1 MAAIFKNYKI
11 NIITIF
17 ISFLLIINLILPV
30 TLVKIEKLVII
41 SIIFSLI
48 FIYSIGLWKNKIF
61 YMYILI
67 LAFIILFEMNLVFVY
82 FNLMTIVFLI
92 LMLYRSENKNLYSS
106 MILLNIFF
114 LSISF
119 VVFKY
124 FLLRECVALTE
135 FLSIN
140 LNVNTSQISVK
151 MTLTNSYTPYPDGQ
165 YKIFLSNNG
174 FKEQLIFLTTDWNNF
189 PIHLLA
195 YFNWVCLFVNFLP
208 FFDIMLVIY

>member
-1 MAAIFKNYKI
+1 MAAVFKNYKI

-17 ISFLLIINLILPV
+17 ISFLLIINFILPV

>member
-17 ISFLLIINLILPV
+17 ISFLLIINFILPV

-41 SIIFSLI
+41 LIIFSLI

-67 LAFIILFEMNLVFVY
+67 LAFIIWFEMNLVFVY

-124 FLLRECVALTE
+124 FLLRECIALTE

-140 LNVNTSQISVK
+140 LNANTSQISVK
-151 MTLTNSYTPYPDGQ
+151 MTLTNSYASYPDGQ

>member
-1 MAAIFKNYKI
+1 LYNLNNTFLQAKLAAIFKNYKI

-17 ISFLLIINLILPV
+17 ISFLLIINFILPV

-119 VVFKY
+119 IVFKY
-124 FLLRECVALTE
+124 FLLKECIALTE

-140 LNVNTSQISVK
+140 LNVNTSQIFDE
-151 MTLTNSYTPYPDGQ
+151 MMLTNSYTPYPDGQ
-165 YKIFLSNNG
+165 YKIFLSNHSY
-174 FKEQLIFLTTDWNNF
+174 KEQLIFLTTDWNNF
-189 PIHLLA
+189 QNTHVSI
-195 YFNWVCLFVNFLP
+195 F
-208 FFDIMLVIY
+208 